1 MATKLTKKSI
11 SKVNQTQT
19 TERTTV
25 TVYVPITSNIY
36 HDGYSYRVR
45 VSVKGSVISKNFSNK
60 RKAITFRNELR
71 KSRA

>member
-1 MATKLTKKSI
+1 MATKMTKKSI
-11 SKVNQTQT
+11 SKVNQ

-45 VSVKGSVISKNFSNK
+45 VSVKGTVISKNFSNK